1 MSKYAIKFLAGYF
14 IKDHYRSH
22 LKRHIKEMLSG
33 ELLSVGFHLL
43 LLQFAI
49 LMFGFSIYELV
60 NFIAF
65 LLQDQWHLLPVIN
78 SMLLLTMGCVFVY
91 KIFSYVEDIKARIKD
106 IELSY
111 YQPLQLLNP
120 ILMQLEE
127 ERRQFQEQ

>member
-1 MSKYAIKFLAGYF
+1 MGKYILKFLTGYF
-14 IKDHYRSH
+14 IKDHYRAH

-33 ELLSVGFHLL
+33 ELVSVGLHLL

-60 NFIAF
+60 NFVAHLI
-65 LLQDQWHLLPVIN
+65 QDQWLLLPVIN
-78 SMLLLTMGCVFVY
+78 SMLLLTMGCIFVY
-91 KIFSYVEDIKARIKD
+91 KVVSYVEEIKSRIRD

-111 YQPLQLLNP
+111 YQPLKLLNP

-127 ERRQFQEQ
+127 ERRKFQGE